1 MRPLLEGIA
10 AGLGIAIPVGPIAVL
25 LVDLAMRR
33 GFVHAVPAAIG
44 TASADLVYAS
54 VAALLGTAAADA
66 LRPYE
71 GELRAISV
79 AVLLSI
85 AALRV
90 WHLFRDRRADP
101 AQPNPERRIER
112 GGAPTYLAFLVL
124 TLLNPATI
132 AYFAALIVG
141 LQADALLGGGA
152 KALFVLGAFG
162 ASATWQLT
170 LVAGGGV
177 LHHRLPRNAS
187 LVTGLVGSA
196 VIVLLAS
203 RLLLAG

>member
-1 MRPLLEGIA
+1 MRALLEGIA

-25 LVDLAMRR
+25 LVDLSMRR

-44 TASADLVYAS
+44 AASADLVYAS
-54 VAALLGTAAADA
+54 VAALLGTAATDA
-66 LRPYE
+66 LGSYE
-71 GELRAISV
+71 DALRAISV
-79 AVLLSI
+79 TVLLAI

-101 AQPNPERRIER
+101 AQPNSERRIER
-112 GGAPTYLAFLVL
+112 GGAPTYLAFLGL

-132 AYFAALIVG
+132 AYFAALMVG

-162 ASATWQLT
+162 ASAAWQLT
-170 LVAGGGV
+170 LVGAGGV

-187 LVTGLVGSA
+187 LVTGLIGSA
-196 VIVLLAS
+196 VIVLLAI
-203 RLLLAG
+203 RLAVS

>member
-1 MRPLLEGIA
+1 MRALLEGIA
-10 AGLGIAIPVGPIAVL
+10 AGFGIAIPVGPIAVL
-25 LVDLAMRR
+25 LVDLSMRR

-66 LRPYE
+66 LRPHE
-71 GELRAISV
+71 GELRTISV
-79 AVLLSI
+79 AVLLTI
-85 AALRV
+85 AALRI
-90 WHLFRDRRADP
+90 WHLFRERRADP
-101 AQPNPERRIER
+101 TQPNPERRSER
-112 GGAPTYLAFLVL
+112 GGAPTYLAFLGL

-141 LQADALLGGGA
+141 LQADVLLGRGA

-170 LVAGGGV
+170 LVGAGGV
-177 LHHRLPRNAS
+177 LHHRLPKNAS
-187 LVTGLVGSA
+187 LVTGLLGSA
-196 VIVLLAS
+196 VIVALAI
-203 RLLLAG
+203 RLAVS

>member
-1 MRPLLEGIA
+1 VRALLEGIA

-25 LVDLAMRR
+25 LVDLSMRR

-44 TASADLVYAS
+44 AASADLAYAG

-71 GELRAISV
+71 GTLRALSV
-79 AVLLSI
+79 AVLLAI
-85 AALRV
+85 AAWRAWTL
-90 WHLFRDRRADP
+90 LRDRSGETT
-101 AQPNPERRIER
+101 QPKAERRIER
-112 GGAPTYLAFLVL
+112 GGAPTYLAFLGL

-141 LQADALLGGGA
+141 LQAGALLGAEA
-152 KALFVLGAFG
+152 KALFVLGAFL
-162 ASATWQLT
+162 ASAAWQLT
-170 LVAGGGV
+170 LAAAGGV

-187 LVTGLVGSA
+187 LVTGLVGTA
-196 VIVLLAS
+196 VIVALAV
-203 RLLLAG
+203 RLAVA